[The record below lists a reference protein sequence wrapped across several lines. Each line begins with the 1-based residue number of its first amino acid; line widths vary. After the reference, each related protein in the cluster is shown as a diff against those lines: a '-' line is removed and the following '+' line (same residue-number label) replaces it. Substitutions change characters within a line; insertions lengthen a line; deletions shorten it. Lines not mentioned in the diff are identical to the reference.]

1 MISIVE
7 RGKEEHFLY
16 IKGIKELLS
25 EVNSLKVYMEG
36 FREKII
42 EIHTLVYPALA
53 NKFGVDYIN
62 EEEVLETLFFT
73 IAKTDFNIENSL
85 RLSLNGNAIEP
96 IYLNEED
103 SLSNPYLHF
112 HLKNKLYCIGIN
124 DYPVWKTLYGNEL
137 KIKEMSTKHLE
148 NSIYNIR
155 NSIDEM
161 QKVDEDLMRINKTNN
176 HSEKVLLSQL
186 TWLTILNHELSTR
199 QELNA

>member
-25 EVNSLKVYMEG
+25 EISPLKVYMEG

-42 EIHTLVYPALA
+42 DIHTLVYPSLID
-53 NKFGVDYIN
+53 KFGADYIN

-73 IAKTDFNIENSL
+73 VAKTDFNEVNYLSL
-85 RLSLNGNAIEP
+85 TLNGNEIEP
-96 IYLNEED
+96 IYLDEED

-112 HLKNKLYCIGIN
+112 YFKNKLYCIGIN
-124 DYPVWKTLYGNEL
+124 DYPVWRTLYGNEL

-148 NSIYNIR
+148 NSIYNIQ

-161 QKVDEDLMRINKTNN
+161 QKVDNDLMKINKTNS

-186 TWLTILNHELSTR
+186 TWLTILNHELSAR
-199 QELNA
+199 Q